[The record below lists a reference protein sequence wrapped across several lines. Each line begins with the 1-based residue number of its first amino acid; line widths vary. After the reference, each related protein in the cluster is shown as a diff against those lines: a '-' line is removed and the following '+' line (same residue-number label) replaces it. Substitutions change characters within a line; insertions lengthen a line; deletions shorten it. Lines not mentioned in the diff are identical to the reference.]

1 MKQPTRTLPQAL
13 KEFPKSWKEV
23 FFNNIP
29 ENFYNLPYEE
39 KIKCIGNTRQ
49 TYYCSFK
56 NNKLF
61 FGLKS
66 IIIKRIGRK
75 FYPEHSW
82 TNIIVIENNKVETSK
97 LDHNGVKRFLSIVGL
112 NLPFLSDKNLSAKLL
127 SFITRSY
134 VIADILRKKVYSE
147 ETLCRCILSKG
158 YHLKGFDWK
167 LFYKYIECESSDFIS
182 IFDLKDFTKDLAKS
196 MQTLINRNPYIYDNT
211 YSDLLK
217 CAVKLNEIVDFTW
230 SEKRIQIEHQRQ
242 ITELNRIEIDK
253 KEQVPIYDVC
263 LDEPNIHMLNTEK
276 EVFIEGTSMHHCL
289 YNCYWNKIQSKNHIA
304 FHMTKPEVCTFSF
317 EIKDDKVTLNQAFL
331 AYDKRISDSTRE
343 VILDFMNRNKSDLY
357 RLLTNKVLCE
367 WPFDED
373 DNRDVVEP
381 VPFPF

>member
-1 MKQPTRTLPQAL
+1 MKQPTRTLSQAL
-13 KEFPKSWKEV
+13 KEFPDSWKEE
-23 FFNNIP
+23 FLNYIP
-29 ENFYNLPYEE
+29 DNFYNLPYEE
-39 KIKCIGNTRQ
+39 KIKHIGHTKQ

-56 NNKLF
+56 NNRLF
-61 FGLKS
+61 FGLKV
-66 IIIKRIGRK
+66 IMIKRSGKK
-75 FYPEHSW
+75 FYPEYSW
-82 TNIIVIENNKVETSK
+82 NNVIVIENNKITTSK
-97 LDHNGVKRFLSIVGL
+97 LNDSGVKKFISIIGL
-112 NLPFLSDKNLSAKLL
+112 DLPFLFKRDFPTGLL
-127 SFITRSY
+127 NFITRSY

-167 LFYKYIECESSDFIS
+167 LFYRYIECKSNDFIS

-196 MQTLINRNPYIYDNT
+196 MQILTNRNPYIYDNT
-211 YSDLLK
+211 YRDLLN

-289 YNCYWNKIQSKNHIA
+289 YSCYWNKIRSKNHIA